1 MKRQTL
7 LCTFFKKNLLI
18 QYTGRRSA
26 LAQMKI
32 DQSQVQASGPLGFG
46 LWRGVYWAKQASM
59 RNRVLVLL
67 DWVKTRLF
75 GRDITGIA

>member
-1 MKRQTL
+1 
-7 LCTFFKKNLLI
+7 
-18 QYTGRRSA
+18 
-26 LAQMKI
+26 MKI

-67 DWVKTRLF
+67 HWVKTRLF
-75 GRDITGIA
+75 GRDVTDLS